1 MCVFKQEKYIQFC
14 LQDWLVAKYAFKIP
28 LYLFYSISPNSN
40 QPGFPHAQHS
50 TVFQQP
56 VSRFPPSLTNSWV
69 MPIKVP
75 AANTQSS
82 LPSFKPLQCPSCP
95 ETNFCQK
102 EKKKYHIHEP
112 RRRHSLACCPLSLLL
127 TTHRSQGLPRKPTRK
142 SGRNQPSFPG
152 QLFFKNFTRNL
163 KLSQCRGQLH
173 VTLIKQVIKCST
185 HSTEGEQLPKQVCT
199 VAQVYS
205 SLLLHISQP
214 SGK

>member
-102 EKKKYHIHEP
+102 EKKSTTYMNQDAVTAWPAVHFHYYWP
-112 RRRHSLACCPLSLLL
+112 CTGARVCHANRHAKVEETSL
-127 TTHRSQGLPRKPTRK
+127 HSQG
-142 SGRNQPSFPG
+142 SYF
-152 QLFFKNFTRNL
+152 L
-163 KLSQCRGQLH
+163 KILQG
-173 VTLIKQVIKCST
+173 I
-185 HSTEGEQLPKQVCT
+185 
-199 VAQVYS
+199 
-205 SLLLHISQP
+205 
-214 SGK
+214 